1 MVGRLIS
8 LERIV
13 AHNLASRLFDCLP
26 AFSKHDIAIR
36 PASPAHASIADD
48 PAVDCGQRHRLGDVV
63 QWCWFMAFKMA
74 FSWRGANFG
83 PATQDGQ
90 WWRLGSA
97 LFLHFGCFIFL
108 SICLPCGMPANG
120 SSACMAP
127 SLRGDLFA
135 AGLVGNLLS
144 LVIHDGHAVSGG
156 ASGAIFGLYGALL
169 SYLWLERQR
178 IHRGEF
184 RWLFWAA
191 IGFSVATIIFGFLV
205 PGIDNAAHI
214 GGLTTGLLMGVL
226 LVKSEEENRVIRRP
240 GQWASAIALVI
251 LIGGMVARIPAPAY
265 RWSDEKQVRQEIG
278 EFLQQD
284 AAISRAWE
292 SLLLQGRR
300 KGVSFDELAD
310 VIESVVVER
319 YEHSFEELSALP
331 QDARLPSAQTA
342 EYLRNYAEQQRTRRG
357 RWWRFAGERST
368 ADSEGAGRSAQVE
381 DREII
386 NGRSV

>member
-1 MVGRLIS
+1 MTSLYDQLRLRMPQLRMTPLLIAVS
-8 LERIV
+8 VIV
-13 AHNLASRLFDCLP
+13 FLAMLFNGAGLWH
-26 AFSKHDIAIR
+26 SQN
-36 PASPAHASIADD
+36 
-48 PAVDCGQRHRLGDVV
+48 GV
-63 QWCWFMAFKMA
+63 QLAW
-74 FSWRGANFG
+74 GANFG

-97 LFLHFGCFIFL
+97 LFLHFGLLHI
-108 SICLPCGMPANG
+108 
-120 SSACMAP
+120 
-127 SLRGDLFA
+127 SLNMFALWDAGQWVERMYGHIRFAVIYFA

-144 LVIHDGHAVSGG
+144 LVIHAGHAVSGG

-251 LIGGMVARIPAPAY
+251 LMGGMVARIPAPAY

-342 EYLRNYAEQQRTRRG
+342 EHLRNYAEQQRDASR
-357 RWWRFAGERST
+357 AMV
-368 ADSEGAGRSAQVE
+368 EGLRAR
-381 DREII
+381 DRQQIQKALAEA
-386 NGRSV
+386 RKSRTEK